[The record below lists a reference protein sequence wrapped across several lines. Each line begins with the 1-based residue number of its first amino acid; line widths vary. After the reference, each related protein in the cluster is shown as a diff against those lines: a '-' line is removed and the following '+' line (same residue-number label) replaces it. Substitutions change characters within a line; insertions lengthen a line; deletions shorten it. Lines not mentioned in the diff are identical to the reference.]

1 MTIGARDSG
10 ADVRKFGVRWIGTG
24 ERVVRPGGS
33 GERVLGRCWACAWL
47 TLLTWLISAAAL
59 AQSAG
64 AVVDSVLEQCRD
76 LRQERPREALNLC
89 ETAAERLREKGEY
102 DAAFEALM
110 HVAQLGTQGGEVERA
125 QSALDRAALMLGQVE
140 DPLASHRIARRRG
153 QLAYAQGAPAAALG
167 RFLEALAI
175 ARSVRDSGSIAI
187 SENDVGVAYW
197 QMGDYSAA
205 LGHLQASL
213 AAKQERGDRD
223 IASTLANIGG
233 LYGELGDSRRAIDM
247 LERALALHRASGS
260 QLLIGGALEELA
272 LLEAS
277 SGKLDIARASMDEA
291 WSLYESVNASRERM
305 RLALRRARI
314 EVEHAPRLAPA
325 WLQRAREAAAQLG
338 RTELLAAEVIDARLA
353 ESPEELSHA
362 YDELKRVAALD
373 ADIEPALAPQAH
385 ELLASLAERLG
396 RPTEALQHLRDHVRL
411 QHQLDQARHSQRL
424 DALRVRLDLTLAEA
438 ERDRLQREN
447 ALQTSEIARRRAQTL
462 VLGAG
467 ALLVFAGLV
476 VFFQRRLYLQRLQAR
491 EERQRLEQRIAEARR
506 AADALRADLRSM
518 EWLLDREHSP
528 AVVFDA
534 SGQIRA
540 VTRAAA
546 ELLNSSVEA
555 LRDAGLASVI
565 GEGAAA
571 AVQAR
576 VEQASLSDDEQA
588 ESTIEGEGEGH
599 LADLRFSLQRLA
611 LEEELGVL
619 LLQPRREP
627 EQPPAPAPLMLSDD
641 EVDGLAAIGPLEPQQ
656 RFRGLLVS
664 LMQLSLDL
672 WERLTRKTRIDLAE
686 RSGVW
691 RITID
696 EGRLR
701 VRAMD
706 RYLSLDTL
714 PEKPRWR
721 EVLRTAY
728 FVLAELELTAEQRQ
742 QMETLIEAVLNWTRR
757 RP

>member
-1 MTIGARDSG
+1 MG
-10 ADVRKFGVRWIGTG
+10 W
-24 ERVVRPGGS
+24 
-33 GERVLGRCWACAWL
+33 
-47 TLLTWLISAAAL
+47 AAAIHL
-59 AQSAG
+59 LCAIAVCVPVAAQPA
-64 AVVDSVLEQCRD
+64 AAPADPVLEQCRE
-76 LRQERPREALNLC
+76 LRQERPREALAVC
-89 ETAAERLREKGEY
+89 DSAADRLRDQGDY
-102 DAAFEALM
+102 NAAFEALM
-110 HVAQLGTQGGEVERA
+110 HVAQLGTQGGEVDQA
-125 QSALDRAALMLGQVE
+125 QAALDRAALMLGQVE

-175 ARSVRDSGSIAI
+175 ARSVRDTGAIAI

-233 LYGELGDSRRAIDM
+233 LYAELGDSRRAIDM

-272 LLEAS
+272 LLEAA
-277 SGKLDIARASMDEA
+277 SGKLDVARASLDEA
-291 WSLYESVNASRERM
+291 WALYESSNASRERM

-314 EVEHAPRLAPA
+314 EAEHAPQQALPWLA
-325 WLQRAREAAAQLG
+325 RAREAAAQLG
-338 RTELLAAEVIDARLA
+338 RGELLAAEVIEARLA
-353 ESPEELSHA
+353 ETP
-362 YDELKRVAALD
+362 AALQRAYAELQRVLAQD

-385 ELLASLAERLG
+385 QLLADLAERLG
-396 RPTEALQHLRDHVRL
+396 RPADALKHLREHVVL

-424 DALRVRLDLTLAEA
+424 DSLRVRLDLTLAEA
-438 ERDRLQREN
+438 ERDRLQRAN

-467 ALLVFAGLV
+467 ALLVVAGLV
-476 VFFQRRLYLQRLQAR
+476 LFFQRRLYLQRLQAR
-491 EERQRLEQRIAEARR
+491 EERQRLERRITEARR
-506 AADALRADLRSM
+506 AADALRADLRSL
-518 EWLLDREHSP
+518 EWLLDRERSP
-528 AVVFDA
+528 ALVFDA
-534 SGQIRA
+534 GGQIRA

-546 ELLNSSVEA
+546 ELLGVSAEA
-555 LRDAGLASVI
+555 LRGAGLASVI
-565 GEGAAA
+565 GEEAAA
-571 AVQAR
+571 ILQAQ
-576 VEQASLSDDEQA
+576 VEQASLADDEQVELPIDGDA
-588 ESTIEGEGEGH
+588 AGS
-599 LADLRFSLQRLA
+599 LAGLGFSLQRLA

-619 LLQPRREP
+619 VLQPR
-627 EQPPAPAPLMLSDD
+627 PAPESADEGLHAAVAHAEDLPAAALPLDALD
-641 EVDGLAAIGPLEPQQ
+641 PQQ

-742 QMETLIEAVLNWTRR
+742 QMEVLIEAVLGATRK

>member
-1 MTIGARDSG
+1 MRSSVSGEEQLRGCGAR
-10 ADVRKFGVRWIGTG
+10 VF
-24 ERVVRPGGS
+24 
-33 GERVLGRCWACAWL
+33 VL
-47 TLLTWLISAAAL
+47 LLTAMLCAAAQ
-59 AQSAG
+59 AQPAG
-64 AVVDSVLEQCRD
+64 PPSNALLDQCRD
-76 LRQERPREALNLC
+76 LRQERPREALGLC
-89 ETAAERLREKGEY
+89 DSAAERLREQGEF

-110 HVAQLGTQGGEVERA
+110 HVAQLGTQGGELERA
-125 QSALDRAALMLGQVE
+125 LAALDRASLMLGQVE

-153 QLAYAQGAPAAALG
+153 QLAYAQGVPAAALG

-175 ARSVRDSGSIAI
+175 ARSVRDSGAIAI

-213 AAKQERGDRD
+213 AAKQDRGDRD

-247 LERALALHRASGS
+247 LERALALHRATGA

-277 SGKLDIARASMDEA
+277 SGKLDVARASLDEA
-291 WSLYESVNASRERM
+291 WSLYESVNASRQRM

-314 EVEHAPRLAPA
+314 EAEHAPELAPV
-325 WLQRAREAAAQLG
+325 WLQRARQAAAQLG
-338 RTELLAAEVIDARLA
+338 RGELLAAEVIEAQLA
-353 ESPEELSHA
+353 ESPEDLGRAYAELQ
-362 YDELKRVAALD
+362 RVLAQD
-373 ADIEPALAPQAH
+373 ADIEPALVPQAH
-385 ELLASLAERLG
+385 ELLAALAERLG
-396 RPTEALQHLRDHVRL
+396 RPVEALQHLREHLRV
-411 QHQLDQARHSQRL
+411 QAQLDQARHSQRL

-438 ERDRLQREN
+438 ERDRLQRTN

-467 ALLVFAGLV
+467 ALLVVAGLV
-476 VFFQRRLYLQRLQAR
+476 LFFQRRLFLQRLQAR
-491 EERQRLEQRIAEARR
+491 EERQRLEARVAEARR
-506 AADALRADLRSM
+506 AADALRADLRSL
-518 EWLLDREHSP
+518 EWLLDRERSP
-528 AVVFDA
+528 ALVFDA
-534 SGQIRA
+534 GGQIRA

-546 ELLNSSVEA
+546 DLLGASAESIRGTE
-555 LRDAGLASVI
+555 LASVI
-565 GEGAAA
+565 GEAAA
-571 AVQAR
+571 SAVQAR
-576 VEQASLSDDEQA
+576 VEQASLTDDEQVELPIDGDEA
-588 ESTIEGEGEGH
+588 SGFAG
-599 LADLRFSLQRLA
+599 LSFSLQRLA

-619 LLQPRREP
+619 LLQAKPAREVVASP
-627 EQPPAPAPLMLSDD
+627 IAPSPALGDD
-641 EVDGLAAIGPLEPQQ
+641 EEEFLPLLGALDPQE
-656 RFRGLLVS
+656 RFRSLLVS

-728 FVLAELELTAEQRQ
+728 FVLAELELTAQQRQ
-742 QMETLIEAVLNWTRR
+742 QMEALVESVLNWTRK

>member
-1 MTIGARDSG
+1 MLIAMLCTVAQAQPAGQSSDA
-10 ADVRKFGVRWIGTG
+10 
-24 ERVVRPGGS
+24 
-33 GERVLGRCWACAWL
+33 
-47 TLLTWLISAAAL
+47 LL
-59 AQSAG
+59 
-64 AVVDSVLEQCRD
+64 DQCRD
-76 LRQERPREALNLC
+76 LRQERPREALGLC
-89 ETAAERLREKGEY
+89 DSAAERLSEQGKF

-110 HVAQLGTQGGEVERA
+110 HVAQLGIQGGELERTQA
-125 QSALDRAALMLGQVE
+125 ALDRATLMLGEVE

-175 ARSVRDSGSIAI
+175 ARSVRDSAAIAI

-247 LERALALHRASGS
+247 LERALALHRAGGS
-260 QLLIGGALEELA
+260 QPLIGGALEELA
-272 LLEAS
+272 LLEAAA
-277 SGKLDIARASMDEA
+277 GKLDVARASLDEA
-291 WSLYESVNASRERM
+291 WSLYETSNASRERM

-314 EVEHAPRLAPA
+314 EAGHAPELALA

-338 RTELLAAEVIDARLA
+338 RSELLAAEVIEAQLA
-353 ESPEELSHA
+353 ESPEEVGRA
-362 YDELKRVAALD
+362 YAELQRVLAQD
-373 ADIEPALAPQAH
+373 ADIEPALVPQAH
-385 ELLASLAERLG
+385 ELLATLAERLG
-396 RPTEALQHLRDHVRL
+396 RPVDALSHLREHLRL
-411 QHQLDQARHSQRL
+411 QAQLDQARHSQRL

-438 ERDRLQREN
+438 ERDRLQRAN

-467 ALLVFAGLV
+467 ALLVVAGLV
-476 VFFQRRLYLQRLQAR
+476 LFFQRRLYLQRLLAR
-491 EERQRLEQRIAEARR
+491 EDRQRLEARVAEARR
-506 AADALRADLRSM
+506 AADALRADLRSL
-518 EWLLDREHSP
+518 EWLLDRERSP
-528 AVVFDA
+528 ALVFDA
-534 SGQIRA
+534 GGQIRA

-546 ELLNSSVEA
+546 ELLGASAESI
-555 LRDAGLASVI
+555 RGTQLASVI
-565 GEGAAA
+565 GDAAA
-571 AVQAR
+571 SAVQAR
-576 VEQASLSDDEQA
+576 VEQASLADDEQVELPIDTDDA
-588 ESTIEGEGEGH
+588 SDFAG
-599 LADLRFSLQRLA
+599 LSFSLQRLA

-619 LLQPRREP
+619 LLQPRP
-627 EQPPAPAPLMLSDD
+627 ALDAVAAPAAPSR
-641 EVDGLAAIGPLEPQQ
+641 EVGADAIEAASLLGTMDPQE

-672 WERLTRKTRIDLAE
+672 WERQTRKTRIDLAE

-728 FVLAELELTAEQRQ
+728 FVLAELELTGEQRQ
-742 QMETLIEAVLNWTRR
+742 HMETLVESVLNWTRK

>member
-1 MTIGARDSG
+1 MG
-10 ADVRKFGVRWIGTG
+10 W
-24 ERVVRPGGS
+24 
-33 GERVLGRCWACAWL
+33 
-47 TLLTWLISAAAL
+47 AAAIHL
-59 AQSAG
+59 LCAIAVCAQVA
-64 AVVDSVLEQCRD
+64 AQPAAAPADPVLEQCRE
-76 LRQERPREALNLC
+76 LRQERPREALAVC
-89 ETAAERLREKGEY
+89 DSAADRLRDRGEY
-102 DAAFEALM
+102 NAAFEALM
-110 HVAQLGTQGGEVERA
+110 HVAQLGTQGGEVDQA
-125 QSALDRAALMLGQVE
+125 QAALDRAALMLGQVE

-175 ARSVRDSGSIAI
+175 ARSVRDTGAIAI

-233 LYGELGDSRRAIDM
+233 LYAELGDSRRAIDM

-272 LLEAS
+272 LLEAA
-277 SGKLDIARASMDEA
+277 SGKLDVARASLDEA
-291 WSLYESVNASRERM
+291 WALYESSNASRERM

-314 EVEHAPRLAPA
+314 EAEHAPQQAPLWLA
-325 WLQRAREAAAQLG
+325 RAREAAAQLG
-338 RTELLAAEVIDARLA
+338 RGELLAAEVIEARLA
-353 ESPEELSHA
+353 ETP
-362 YDELKRVAALD
+362 AALQRAYAELQRVLAQD

-385 ELLASLAERLG
+385 QLLADLAERLG
-396 RPTEALQHLRDHVRL
+396 RPGAALQHLRDHL
-411 QHQLDQARHSQRL
+411 QLQRQLDQARHSQRL
-424 DALRVRLDLTLAEA
+424 DSLRVRLDLTLAEA
-438 ERDRLQREN
+438 ERDRLQRAN

-467 ALLVFAGLV
+467 ALLVVAGLV
-476 VFFQRRLYLQRLQAR
+476 LFFQRRLYLQRLQAR
-491 EERQRLEQRIAEARR
+491 EERQRLERRITEARR
-506 AADALRADLRSM
+506 AADALRADLRSL
-518 EWLLDREHSP
+518 EWLLDRERSP
-528 AVVFDA
+528 ALVFDA
-534 SGQIRA
+534 GGQIRA

-546 ELLNSSVEA
+546 ELLGVSAEA
-555 LRDAGLASVI
+555 LRGAGLASVI
-565 GEGAAA
+565 GEEAAA
-571 AVQAR
+571 ILQAQ
-576 VEQASLSDDEQA
+576 VEQASLADDEQVELPIDGDA
-588 ESTIEGEGEGH
+588 AGS
-599 LADLRFSLQRLA
+599 LAGLGFSLQRLA

-619 LLQPRREP
+619 VLQPR
-627 EQPPAPAPLMLSDD
+627 PAPESADEGLHAAVAHAEDLPAAALPLDALD
-641 EVDGLAAIGPLEPQQ
+641 PQQ

-742 QMETLIEAVLNWTRR
+742 QMEVLIEAVLGATRK

>member
-1 MTIGARDSG
+1 MRSAVPGE
-10 ADVRKFGVRWIGTG
+10 VRLHVGW
-24 ERVVRPGGS
+24 
-33 GERVLGRCWACAWL
+33 
-47 TLLTWLISAAAL
+47 AAAIHL
-59 AQSAG
+59 LCAIAVCAPVAAQPA
-64 AVVDSVLEQCRD
+64 AAPADPVLEQCRE
-76 LRQERPREALNLC
+76 LRQERPREALAVC
-89 ETAAERLREKGEY
+89 DSAADRLRDQGAY

-110 HVAQLGTQGGEVERA
+110 HVAQLGTQGGEVDRA
-125 QSALDRAALMLGQVE
+125 QAALDRAALMLGQVE

-175 ARSVRDSGSIAI
+175 ARSVRDTGAIAI

-223 IASTLANIGG
+223 VASTLANIGG
-233 LYGELGDSRRAIDM
+233 LYAELGDSRRAIDM

-272 LLEAS
+272 LLEAA
-277 SGKLDIARASMDEA
+277 SGKLDVARASLDEA
-291 WSLYESVNASRERM
+291 WSLYESSNASRQRM

-314 EVEHAPRLAPA
+314 EAEHAPQQAPLWLA
-325 WLQRAREAAAQLG
+325 RAREAAAQLG
-338 RTELLAAEVIDARLA
+338 RGELLAAEMIEARLA
-353 ESPEELSHA
+353 DTP
-362 YDELKRVAALD
+362 AALQRAYAELERVLAQD

-385 ELLASLAERLG
+385 QLLADLAERLG
-396 RPTEALQHLRDHVRL
+396 RPAEALKHLREHVVL

-438 ERDRLQREN
+438 ERDRLQRAN

-467 ALLVFAGLV
+467 ALLVVAGLV
-476 VFFQRRLYLQRLQAR
+476 LFFQRRLYLQRLQAR
-491 EERQRLEQRIAEARR
+491 EERQRLERRITEARR
-506 AADALRADLRSM
+506 AADALRADLRSL
-518 EWLLDREHSP
+518 EWLLDRERSP
-528 AVVFDA
+528 ALVFDA
-534 SGQIRA
+534 GGQIRA

-546 ELLNSSVEA
+546 ELLGASAET
-555 LRDAGLASVI
+555 LRGAGLASVI
-565 GEGAAA
+565 GEEAAA
-571 AVQAR
+571 ILQAQ
-576 VEQASLSDDEQA
+576 VEQASLADDEQV
-588 ESTIEGEGEGH
+588 ELPIDGEAAGSFGG
-599 LADLRFSLQRLA
+599 LGFSLQRLA

-619 LLQPRREP
+619 VLQPR
-627 EQPPAPAPLMLSDD
+627 PAPESAA
-641 EVDGLAAIGPLEPQQ
+641 EGLRAAVAHAEDLPAAALLPDALDPQQ

-742 QMETLIEAVLNWTRR
+742 QMEVLIEAVLGATRK

>member
-1 MTIGARDSG
+1 MSRRAGVCVRRALIGLLVASG
-10 ADVRKFGVRWIGTG
+10 VH
-24 ERVVRPGGS
+24 
-33 GERVLGRCWACAWL
+33 
-47 TLLTWLISAAAL
+47 
-59 AQSAG
+59 AQPVPVAES
-64 AVVDSVLEQCRD
+64 SVLEQCRA
-76 LRQERPREALNLC
+76 LRQERPRDALDLC
-89 ETAAERLREKGEY
+89 ERAAATLRTEGRF
-102 DAAFEALM
+102 DDAFEALM
-110 HVAQLGTQGGEVERA
+110 HVAQLGTQGGDVERA
-125 QSALDRAALMLGQVE
+125 QAALDGAALILGSVE

-153 QLAYAQGAPAAALG
+153 QLAYAQGLPAAALG

-175 ARSVRDSGSIAI
+175 ARSLRDAAAIAI

-197 QMGDYSAA
+197 QMGDYSSA

-233 LYGELGDSRRAIDM
+233 LYAELGDSRRAIDM
-247 LERALALHRASGS
+247 LERALALHRGSGS

-272 LLEAS
+272 LIEAA
-277 SGKLDIARASMDEA
+277 SGKLDMARASLDEA
-291 WSLYESVNASRERM
+291 WSLYEFANASRERM

-314 EVEHAPRLAPA
+314 EAEHAPALAPA
-325 WLQRAREAAAQLG
+325 WLDRARAAAAQLG
-338 RTELLAAEVIDARLA
+338 RAELLAAEVIEARLA
-353 ESPEELSHA
+353 ETPQQKDAA
-362 YDELKRVAALD
+362 YGELKRVLALD

-385 ELLASLAERLG
+385 ELLAALSEQLG
-396 RPTEALQHLRDHVRL
+396 RPEAALGHLRDFIRV
-411 QHQLDQARHSQRL
+411 QQQIDEARHSQRL
-424 DALRVRLDLTLAEA
+424 DALRVRLDLTLSEA
-438 ERDRLQREN
+438 ERERLQREN
-447 ALQTSEIARRRAQTL
+447 ALQTSELARRRAQTL

-476 VFFQRRLYLQRLQAR
+476 VFFQRRLYLQRLQANL
-491 EERQRLEQRIAEARR
+491 ERQRLEARISEARR

-518 EWLLDREHSP
+518 EWLLDRERSP
-528 AVVFDA
+528 SLVFDA

-540 VTRAAA
+540 VTGTAA
-546 ELLNSSVEA
+546 ELLGSTVEQIRGCA
-555 LRDAGLASVI
+555 LADLI
-565 GEGAAA
+565 GDSAAA
-571 AVQAR
+571 ALQAR
-576 VEQASLSDDEQA
+576 VEQASLEEDGQHEIPIDDVHDAAVAGLQ
-588 ESTIEGEGEGH
+588 
-599 LADLRFSLQRLA
+599 FNLQRLE

-619 LLQPRREP
+619 MLQRREDP
-627 EQPPAPAPLMLSDD
+627 DDQPALVEIAPL
-641 EVDGLAAIGPLEPQQ
+641 LAAISDTVKPEEPQQ
-656 RFRGLLVS
+656 RFRALLVS

-728 FVLAELELTAEQRQ
+728 FVLAELDLTADQRQ
-742 QMETLIEAVLNWTRR
+742 QMETLIESVLNWTRK

>member
-1 MTIGARDSG
+1 MGRCNG
-10 ADVRKFGVRWIGTG
+10 G
-24 ERVVRPGGS
+24 RVVRS
-33 GERVLGRCWACAWL
+33 GWQGEATKGRCIGWLVAGLVCACAVSAQPADAPL
-47 TLLTWLISAAAL
+47 AAAL
-59 AQSAG
+59 Q
-64 AVVDSVLEQCRD
+64 QCRES
-76 LRQERPREALNLC
+76 RQERPREALQLC
-89 ETAAERLREKGEY
+89 ESAAESLRAQN
-102 DAAFEALM
+102 DFDSAFEALM
-110 HVAQLGTQGGEVERA
+110 HAALLATQGGEVERA
-125 QSALDRAALMLGQVE
+125 QVALDRAALLLGQVE
-140 DPLASHRIARRRG
+140 DPLASQRIARRRG
-153 QLAYAQGAPAAALG
+153 QLAYARGEPASALG
-167 RFLEALAI
+167 SFLEALAI
-175 ARSVRDSGSIAI
+175 ARSLRDTGAIAI

-197 QMGDYSAA
+197 QMGDYGAA

-213 AAKQERGDRD
+213 AAKQEEGDRD

-233 LYGELGDSRRAIDM
+233 LYGELGDTRRAIDM
-247 LERALALHRASGS
+247 LERALSLHRASGS
-260 QLLIGGALEELA
+260 PQLIGGALEELA
-272 LLEAS
+272 LLEAR
-277 SGKLDIARASMDEA
+277 SGQIEQARASFDEA
-291 WSLYESVNASRERM
+291 WSLYEAANASRQRM

-314 EVEHAPRLAPA
+314 EAEHSPDLAPA
-325 WLQRAREAAAQLG
+325 WLTRAREAAAQLG
-338 RTELLAAEVIDARLA
+338 RSELLAAEIIEARLA
-353 ESPEELSHA
+353 ATPAQAVEA
-362 YDELKRVAALD
+362 YGELKRVLRVD
-373 ADIEPALAPQAH
+373 ADVEPTLAPEA
-385 ELLASLAERLG
+385 EALLAELAERMG
-396 RPTEALQHLRDHVRL
+396 RPGEALQHLREHLRL
-411 QHQLDQARHSQRL
+411 QRGLDEARHSQRL

-467 ALLVFAGLV
+467 ALLVVAGLV
-476 VFFQRRLYLQRLQAR
+476 LFFQRRLYLQRLQAG

-518 EWLLDREHSP
+518 EWLLDREGSP
-528 AVVFDA
+528 ALVFDA

-546 ELLNSSVEA
+546 DLLGARVDGVRGSA
-555 LRDAGLASVI
+555 LASVI
-565 GEGAAA
+565 GESAAA
-571 AVQAR
+571 AAQSR
-576 VEQASLSDDEQA
+576 VEQASLVDESQIELAEDSVDDGLPA
-588 ESTIEGEGEGH
+588 GLS
-599 LADLRFSLQRLA
+599 FSLQRLS

-619 LLQPRREP
+619 LLRPR
-627 EQPPAPAPLMLSDD
+627 PAEAESPVS
-641 EVDGLAAIGPLEPQQ
+641 GLAALAVEAEDDASMTASEPQQ
-656 RFRGLLVS
+656 RFRALLVT

-728 FVLAELELTAEQRQ
+728 FVLAELELSPDQRQ
-742 QMETLIEAVLNWTRR
+742 QMEALIESVLNWTRK

>member
-1 MTIGARDSG
+1 MRSA
-10 ADVRKFGVRWIGTG
+10 V
-24 ERVVRPGGS
+24 S
-33 GERVLGRCWACAWL
+33 GEGWLRKAWAGTWG
-47 TLLTWLISAAAL
+47 LLSAALLCAV
-59 AQSAG
+59 AQAQQAG
-64 AVVDSVLEQCRD
+64 ASSSALLDQCRD
-76 LRQERPREALNLC
+76 LRQERPREALGLC
-89 ETAAERLREKGEY
+89 DSAADRLRGQGEY

-110 HVAQLGTQGGEVERA
+110 HVAQLGTQGGEMERA
-125 QSALDRAALMLGQVE
+125 QAALDRAALMLGEVE

-153 QLAYAQGAPAAALG
+153 QLAYARGVPAAALG

-175 ARSVRDSGSIAI
+175 ARSVRDSGAIAI

-233 LYGELGDSRRAIDM
+233 LYAELGDSRRAIDM
-247 LERALALHRASGS
+247 LERALALHRATGS

-272 LLEAS
+272 LIEAS
-277 SGKLDIARASMDEA
+277 SGKLDVARASLDEA
-291 WSLYESVNASRERM
+291 WSLYENSNASRERM

-314 EVEHAPRLAPA
+314 EAEHAPQLAPV
-325 WLQRAREAAAQLG
+325 WLRRAREAAAQLG
-338 RTELLAAEVIDARLA
+338 RSELLAAEVIEAQLA
-353 ESPEELSHA
+353 ASPEELDRA
-362 YDELKRVAALD
+362 YAELKRVLAQD

-385 ELLASLAERLG
+385 ELLADLAERLG
-396 RPTEALQHLRDHVRL
+396 RPADALEHLRDHLRL
-411 QHQLDQARHSQRL
+411 QRQLDQARHSQRL

-438 ERDRLQREN
+438 ERDRLQRAN

-467 ALLVFAGLV
+467 ALLVVAGLV
-476 VFFQRRLYLQRLQAR
+476 LFFQRRLYLQRLQSR
-491 EERQRLEQRIAEARR
+491 EERQRLELRIAEARR
-506 AADALRADLRSM
+506 AADALRADLRSL
-518 EWLLDREHSP
+518 EWLLDRERSP
-528 AVVFDA
+528 ALVFDA
-534 SGQIRA
+534 GGQIRA

-546 ELLNSSVEA
+546 ELLGASAETIRGSE
-555 LRDAGLASVI
+555 LAGVI
-565 GEGAAA
+565 GDAAA
-571 AVQAR
+571 ATLQAR
-576 VEQASLSDDEQA
+576 VEQASLADDEQV
-588 ESTIEGEGEGH
+588 ELPIEGEDAGGFAG
-599 LADLRFSLQRLA
+599 LSFSLQRLA

-619 LLQPRREP
+619 LLQRR
-627 EQPPAPAPLMLSDD
+627 PAPDAVAVPLIAVSTAEDD
-641 EVDGLAAIGPLEPQQ
+641 EEALPLLDALDPQQ

-728 FVLAELELTAEQRQ
+728 FVLAELELSAEQRQ
-742 QMETLIEAVLNWTRR
+742 HMETLIEAVLSSTRK

>member
-1 MTIGARDSG
+1 MRSAVPGE
-10 ADVRKFGVRWIGTG
+10 VRL
-24 ERVVRPGGS
+24 RVGWAAAIH
-33 GERVLGRCWACAWL
+33 LLCAIAACAPVAAQP
-47 TLLTWLISAAAL
+47 AAAP
-59 AQSAG
+59 A
-64 AVVDSVLEQCRD
+64 DPVLEQCRE
-76 LRQERPREALNLC
+76 LRQERPRDALAVC
-89 ETAAERLREKGEY
+89 DSAADRLRDQGAY

-110 HVAQLGTQGGEVERA
+110 HVAQLGLQGGEVERA
-125 QSALDRAALMLGQVE
+125 EAALDRASLMLGQVE

-175 ARSVRDSGSIAI
+175 ARSVRDTGAIAI

-233 LYGELGDSRRAIDM
+233 LYAELGDSRRAIDM

-272 LLEAS
+272 LLEAA
-277 SGKLDIARASMDEA
+277 SGDLEVARASLDEA
-291 WSLYESVNASRERM
+291 WSLYESSNASRERM

-314 EVEHAPRLAPA
+314 EAEHAPQQAPLWLA
-325 WLQRAREAAAQLG
+325 RAREAAAQLG
-338 RTELLAAEVIDARLA
+338 RGELLAAEVIEARLA
-353 ESPEELSHA
+353 DTPATLQRAYAEL
-362 YDELKRVAALD
+362 ERVLAQD

-385 ELLASLAERLG
+385 QLLADLAERLG
-396 RPTEALQHLRDHVRL
+396 RPAEALQHLRQHL
-411 QHQLDQARHSQRL
+411 QVQRQLDQARHSQRL

-438 ERDRLQREN
+438 ERDRLQRAN

-467 ALLVFAGLV
+467 ALLVVAGLV
-476 VFFQRRLYLQRLQAR
+476 LFFQRRLYLQRLQAR
-491 EERQRLEQRIAEARR
+491 EERQQLERRIAEARR
-506 AADALRADLRSM
+506 AADALRADLRSL
-518 EWLLDREHSP
+518 EWLLDRERSP
-528 AVVFDA
+528 ALVFDA
-534 SGQIRA
+534 GGQIRA

-546 ELLNSSVEA
+546 ELLGVSAEA
-555 LRDAGLASVI
+555 LRGAGLASII
-565 GEGAAA
+565 GEEAAA
-571 AVQAR
+571 ILQAQ
-576 VEQASLSDDEQA
+576 VEQASLADDEQV
-588 ESTIEGEGEGH
+588 ELPIDGEAAGS
-599 LADLRFSLQRLA
+599 LAGLGFSLQRLA

-619 LLQPRREP
+619 VLQPRPVPASAAES
-627 EQPPAPAPLMLSDD
+627 PPAAVAYAEDLPVAAPLPEALD
-641 EVDGLAAIGPLEPQQ
+641 PQQ

-728 FVLAELELTAEQRQ
+728 FVLAELELTADQRQ
-742 QMETLIEAVLNWTRR
+742 QMEVLIEAVLGATRK

>member
-1 MTIGARDSG
+1 M
-10 ADVRKFGVRWIGTG
+10 
-24 ERVVRPGGS
+24 
-33 GERVLGRCWACAWL
+33 WL
-47 TLLTWLISAAAL
+47 PAAGMLFAFAASASAQAPAASPV
-59 AQSAG
+59 ASA
-64 AVVDSVLEQCRD
+64 LEQCRES
-76 LRQERPREALNLC
+76 RQARPREALQLC
-89 ETAAERLREKGEY
+89 ESAAESLRSAG
-102 DAAFEALM
+102 DFDSAFEALM
-110 HVAQLGTQGGEVERA
+110 HAAQLATQGGEVARA
-125 QSALDRAALMLGQVE
+125 QAALDRAALLLGQVE
-140 DPLASHRIARRRG
+140 DPLASQRIARRRG
-153 QLAYAQGAPAAALG
+153 QLAYARGESAAALG
-167 RFLEALAI
+167 SFLEALAI
-175 ARSVRDSGSIAI
+175 ARSLRDVSAIAI

-197 QMGDYSAA
+197 QMGDYGAA

-213 AAKQERGDRD
+213 AAKQEQGDRD

-233 LYGELGDSRRAIDM
+233 LYGELGDTRRAIDM
-247 LERALALHRASGS
+247 LERALSLHRASGS
-260 QLLIGGALEELA
+260 PQLIGGALEELA
-272 LLEAS
+272 LLEAR
-277 SGKLDIARASMDEA
+277 SGRIDQARASLDEA
-291 WSLYESVNASRERM
+291 WSLYEATNASRQRM

-314 EVEHAPRLAPA
+314 EAEHAPELAPA
-325 WLQRAREAAAQLG
+325 WLRRAREAAAQLG
-338 RTELLAAEVIDARLA
+338 RSELLAAEIIEARLA
-353 ESPEELSHA
+353 DSPAQVAEAYPALMRVLS
-362 YDELKRVAALD
+362 VD
-373 ADIEPALAPQAH
+373 ADVEPTLAPEA
-385 ELLASLAERLG
+385 EALLAELAERMG
-396 RPTEALQHLRDHVRL
+396 RPQDALRHLREHLRL
-411 QHQLDQARHSQRL
+411 QRGLDEARHSQRL

-467 ALLVFAGLV
+467 ALLVVAGLV
-476 VFFQRRLYLQRLQAR
+476 LFFQRRLYLQRLQAR

-518 EWLLDREHSP
+518 EWLLDREGSP
-528 AVVFDA
+528 ALVFDA

-546 ELLNSSVEA
+546 DLLGARVDGIRGSA
-555 LRDAGLASVI
+555 LASVI
-565 GEGAAA
+565 GESAAA
-571 AVQAR
+571 AAQSR
-576 VEQASLSDDEQA
+576 VEQASLVDESQIATGDD
-588 ESTIEGEGEGH
+588 SVDSG
-599 LADLRFSLQRLA
+599 LRAGLSFSLQRLS

-619 LLQPRREP
+619 LLHPRPAESQAP
-627 EQPPAPAPLMLSDD
+627 IAGLSALAAPA
-641 EVDGLAAIGPLEPQQ
+641 EEEAAAPSSEPQQ
-656 RFRGLLVS
+656 RFRALLVQ

-728 FVLAELELTAEQRQ
+728 FVLAELELSGEQRQ
-742 QMETLIEAVLNWTRR
+742 QMEGLIEAVLNWTRK

>member
-1 MTIGARDSG
+1 M
-10 ADVRKFGVRWIGTG
+10 
-24 ERVVRPGGS
+24 
-33 GERVLGRCWACAWL
+33 
-47 TLLTWLISAAAL
+47 LLAFAASAQAPVDPPVA
-59 AQSAG
+59 SA
-64 AVVDSVLEQCRD
+64 LEQCRES
-76 LRQERPREALNLC
+76 RQERPREALQLC
-89 ETAAERLREKGEY
+89 ERAAESLRTAN
-102 DAAFEALM
+102 DFDSAFEALM
-110 HVAQLGTQGGEVERA
+110 HAAQLATQGGEVERA
-125 QSALDRAALMLGQVE
+125 QAALDRAALLLGQVE
-140 DPLASHRIARRRG
+140 DPLASQRIARRRG
-153 QLAYAQGAPAAALG
+153 QLAYARGEPAAALG
-167 RFLEALAI
+167 SFLEALAI
-175 ARSVRDSGSIAI
+175 ARSLRDVSAIAI

-197 QMGDYSAA
+197 QMGDYGAA

-213 AAKQERGDRD
+213 AAKQQQGDRD

-233 LYGELGDSRRAIDM
+233 LYGELGDTRRAIDM
-247 LERALALHRASGS
+247 LERALSLHRASGS
-260 QLLIGGALEELA
+260 PQLIGGALEELA
-272 LLEAS
+272 LLEAG
-277 SGKLDIARASMDEA
+277 SGRIDQARASFDEA
-291 WSLYESVNASRERM
+291 WSLYAATNASRQRM

-314 EVEHAPRLAPA
+314 EAEHAPELAPL
-325 WLQRAREAAAQLG
+325 WLLRAREAAAQLG
-338 RTELLAAEVIDARLA
+338 RSELLAAEVIEARLA
-353 ESPEELSHA
+353 DSPAQVAEA
-362 YDELKRVAALD
+362 YASLMRVLKVD
-373 ADIEPALAPQAH
+373 ADVEPTLAPEA
-385 ELLASLAERLG
+385 EALLAELAERMG
-396 RPTEALQHLRDHVRL
+396 RPQDALQHLREHLRL
-411 QHQLDQARHSQRL
+411 QRGLDEARHSQRL

-467 ALLVFAGLV
+467 ALLVVAGLV
-476 VFFQRRLYLQRLQAR
+476 LFFQRRLYLQRLQAR

-518 EWLLDREHSP
+518 EWLLDREGSP
-528 AVVFDA
+528 ALVFDA

-546 ELLNSSVEA
+546 DLLGARVDGVRGSA
-555 LRDAGLASVI
+555 LASVI
-565 GEGAAA
+565 GESAAA
-571 AVQAR
+571 AAQSR
-576 VEQASLSDDEQA
+576 VEQASLVDESQIA
-588 ESTIEGEGEGH
+588 TGEDSVESGL
-599 LADLRFSLQRLA
+599 LAGLSFSLQRLS

-619 LLQPRREP
+619 LLRPRPAESQVPIAGLSALAEP
-627 EQPPAPAPLMLSDD
+627 AEDETTAPAS
-641 EVDGLAAIGPLEPQQ
+641 EPQQ
-656 RFRGLLVS
+656 RFRALLVQ

-728 FVLAELELTAEQRQ
+728 FVLAELELSGEQRQ
-742 QMETLIEAVLNWTRR
+742 QMEALIEAVLNWTRK